1 MRGEHARCS
10 ARPMVVGAHRSADDG
25 FDGFGGDAARSQD
38 GRRVDGQVDDGGLDA
53 DARRAAVEHQVDI
66 VAEVL
71 PHVLSGRGA
80 HPTEPVGR
88 GSGDATS
95 EGRQQ
100 LEGQRMGRHPQP
112 DGVAPAGHGRVDARS
127 AVEQEGQRS
136 RPAGV
141 PERCGRGRDVRRPL
155 RQRGGRRDVDDQR
168 VVDRP
173 ALHGIEPA
181 HRVRV
186 GGVGAQAVHGLGRK
200 GHQPTGSQDRHRFAH
215 LRRRHGASG
224 RYGVEEPQHGVEER
238 ERLRGGEVV
247 GVAERDEARIG

>member
-1 MRGEHARCS
+1 MPGARLGPWS
-10 ARPMVVGAHRSADDG
+10 SVRTARPMMASMASAG
-25 FDGFGGDAARSQD
+25 TPP
-38 GRRVDGQVDDGGLDA
+38 GRRMAGGSTVRSTMVDSTPTLVGPPSST
-53 DARRAAVEHQVDI
+53 RSTSSPRSSRTCS
-66 VAEVL
+66 
-71 PHVLSGRGA
+71 SGRGT

-100 LEGQRMGRHPQP
+100 LEGQQMGRHPQP

-141 PERCGRGRDVRRPL
+141 PERCGRGGDIRRPL

-186 GGVGAQAVHGLGRK
+186 GGVGAQAVHGLGRE